1 MKQRASTYRQRHW
14 TRSITHKHDRQLYNA
29 PDDAASH
36 EGDQGSL
43 VASAREGT
51 EQDYQATCDI
61 PTENIAYA
69 CDGYRA
75 R

>member
-1 MKQRASTYRQRHW
+1 MKQRTSTYRQRHW
-14 TRSITHKHDRQLYNA
+14 TRSITHKHDRQLHNA

-36 EGDQGSL
+36 ERDQGPL
-43 VASAREGT
+43 VTSAREGT
-51 EQDYQATCDI
+51 EQDYQATCDV
-61 PTENIAYA
+61 PTEHITDA